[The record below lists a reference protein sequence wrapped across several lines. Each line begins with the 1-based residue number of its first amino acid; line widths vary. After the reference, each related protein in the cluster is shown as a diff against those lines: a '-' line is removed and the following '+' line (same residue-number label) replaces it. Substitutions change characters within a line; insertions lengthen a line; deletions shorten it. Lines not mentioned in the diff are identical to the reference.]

1 MGGRDPRAAEREE
14 ARLVASRLPA
24 ELQALRA
31 QVHLTRVRARARVRV
46 RVRVRVSYGTA
57 SSCSTILSPGSSVTA
72 ATTARHARALVVVRV
87 WVRGLGL
94 G

>member
-1 MGGRDPRAAEREE
+1 MGGSMGGSMGGRDPRAAEREE

-46 RVRVRVSYGTA
+46 RIGVRARVGVRVRARVSGPQA
-57 SSCSTILSPGSSVTA
+57 AVPMPSTRQVSLAMAI
-72 ATTARHARALVVVRV
+72 
-87 WVRGLGL
+87 
-94 G
+94 